1 MSVNAVNDDHASDDV
16 DDEGNSGVKDNEY
29 LKTLADIISS
39 YSKAI
44 DAYNRR
50 NASIF
55 LNLFIPLFWEEDF
68 SDFASNK
75 RHILKILN
83 YQITFKMSL
92 LDKFVKDSISVTTLS
107 FLRDSNMVWQLQSR
121 AMKLKSIVNNDING
135 DTKLRRYMT
144 EKVAVKCV
152 THNSNVINRFSAMNL
167 LPPNLPFTSIISHPH
182 GYFKHIGFGKMKQEI
197 SGFDQTYSEFNL
209 RKYTKYRLSR
219 GANNNALSDL
229 TNIPFHSSGAMK
241 YGEYYLESDL
251 HLVAAVN
258 VFANTLDI
266 LSRTNEFVTWLTFP
280 PGTVSFVNGQ

>member
-1 MSVNAVNDDHASDDV
+1 
-16 DDEGNSGVKDNEY
+16 
-29 LKTLADIISS
+29 
-39 YSKAI
+39 
-44 DAYNRR
+44 
-50 NASIF
+50 
-55 LNLFIPLFWEEDF
+55 
-68 SDFASNK
+68 
-75 RHILKILN
+75 
-83 YQITFKMSL
+83 
-92 LDKFVKDSISVTTLS
+92 
-107 FLRDSNMVWQLQSR
+107 
-121 AMKLKSIVNNDING
+121 MKLKSIVNNDING

-280 PGTVSFVNGQ
+280 PGTVSFVDGQ